1 MDCSQTTLG
10 VRSAAGTFSLR
21 QKKVF
26 FTVDKRSAN
35 WLSGAYATFRSLLV
49 QCRPGVRADRV
60 GRCEGRCAGDA
71 STGWFLLQSHQYTRY
86 RPVDH
91 RPTIEFRLLF
101 GFSLEA
107 DALYRGY
114 REQSSFTSNEV
125 IIPPGTNLNPVIPA
139 FFVSSQSNT
148 KVWDFPLLLKYRV
161 GSHRFRPF
169 VDAGYTFSHRTS
181 DFTSFSRC
189 LSSQAVCQASA
200 PVFGNGT
207 FRGSFSENSGGPT
220 GGVGV
225 EYRYGRVK
233 IAPEVRYT
241 HLSNPT
247 SNLVTVMVGVTF

>member
-1 MDCSQTTLG
+1 MRRFVLYLFNAALASAQIVSVG
-10 VRSAAGTFSLR
+10 VKGGVPATQALAGSYSSPTNILD
-21 QKKVF
+21 
-26 FTVDKRSAN
+26 T
-35 WLSGAYATFRSLLV
+35 
-49 QCRPGVRADRV
+49 
-60 GRCEGRCAGDA
+60 GRWTIG
-71 STGWFLLQSHQYTRY
+71 
-86 RPVDH
+86 
-91 RPTIEFRLLF
+91 PTIEFRLLF

-241 HLSNPT
+241 HLGNPT
-247 SNLVTVMVGVTF
+247 SNLVTVMVGVTFCYGDVQGEAGSENRPASAFWQTPARANHR